1 MAGKRLGGLVTV
13 AALLAS
19 TGCCW
24 WCDRWC
30 PRQTSCQPVCCAPPA
45 YAAPAYGAPAPATAY
60 SGPPAPAPAAWSNPQ
75 AARPPLIYNPNTG
88 CYCDQGR

>member
-1 MAGKRLGGLVTV
+1 MAGMRIGGFVTM

-30 PRQTSCQPVCCAPPA
+30 PRPATSCQPVCCSAPT
-45 YAAPAYGAPAPATAY
+45 YAAPATVY
-60 SGPPAPAPAAWSNPQ
+60 SAPPAPAPAAWSNPQ
-75 AARPPLIYNPNTG
+75 AGGRAPLVYNPQSR
-88 CYCDQGR
+88 CYCEQP